1 VQLLPILPT
10 SSGLRKNGIRRAI
23 TPQRKRSNQMI
34 TPEEYQRK
42 SRIAGGISLIALLFL
57 LETYS
62 VDQKLPNPATPFIWA
77 GLIAV
82 ALIAAILGIWI
93 RSRAEKG

>member
-1 VQLLPILPT
+1 
-10 SSGLRKNGIRRAI
+10 
-23 TPQRKRSNQMI
+23 MI

-77 GLIAV
+77 GLMAV
-82 ALIAAILGIWI
+82 ALIAAILGIWF